1 MWSDIHLDHDV
12 DISFAAT
19 GKEFDNL
26 CNAYKI
32 LHCINE
38 ASSESNYGGYV
49 PTDDIRG
56 IISCVM
62 FNKPVSVIR
71 YTHRPKMPVLVK
83 CITEAQEQ
91 TIEKIIG
98 RMKAKGVLKM
108 SKSGEMA
115 KPMFSADDWLERQKE
130 AR

>member
-1 MWSDIHLDHDV
+1 MWGEVYLDHDV

-19 GKEFDNL
+19 GKEFVNL

-32 LHCINE
+32 LHRINE
-38 ASSESNYGGYV
+38 DSSESNYGGYV
-49 PTDDIRG
+49 PVDDIRG

-62 FNKPVSVIR
+62 FNKPISVLR
-71 YTHRPKMPVLVK
+71 YEHHPKRPVFIK

-98 RMKAKGVLKM
+98 RMKAKGVLTM